1 MHEKYPYYV
10 VTFPSVHHAIK
21 LEAKL
26 KGQGFPLRLVPVPRE
41 ISSSCGV
48 AAKVKDTNVDDIKAL
63 IAKNGLEF
71 DAIYIYET
79 PKQKPSLVAEGIH

>member
-63 IAKNGLEF
+63 IAKMVWSLML
-71 DAIYIYET
+71 YIFMKLQNKNL
-79 PKQKPSLVAEGIH
+79 P